1 MKLWLT
7 DKVVFQP
14 AERKRVERKPAMFV
28 PLLGLLKPLA
38 PLARVASS
46 SARCCLLP
54 RPLLPSSP
62 RRFNSNRAS
71 VVRTARNV
79 YPRPYTLLLAR
90 PDGSTVRIRYTEPK
104 KIIMLPVDLDALS
117 EEEKLARLRARGG
130 RKERPKSSAED
141 DLGDELHTDTYS
153 KFWRNK

>member
-1 MKLWLT
+1 ML
-7 DKVVFQP
+7 V
-14 AERKRVERKPAMFV
+14 A
-28 PLLGLLKPLA
+28 LLGLVKPLA
-38 PLARVASS
+38 PLAPVVSS

-54 RPLLPSSP
+54 RLLLPSS

-90 PDGSTVRIRYTEPK
+90 PDGSTVRIRYLEPK

-153 KFWRNK
+153 KFWRKK